1 MHAPAEHAASAGRF
15 PVLLLL
21 GRPASGKSE
30 IIDFLQRQDAERRQG
45 LHVGSLVVLDD
56 FPLLW
61 AWFEED
67 DLLEK
72 MGKPRLHTTADGY
85 FSYPHLWDVLIRR
98 LCLEYDKL
106 RAADPAL
113 HPDRTVVIEFS
124 RGSEHGGY
132 RAAFEHLSDAVL
144 EAASV
149 VYVRVSYEESLRK
162 NRRRFNPDRPHSILE
177 HALPDEKLD
186 RLYRRDDWEELPR
199 GPGGTLMVRGRAVPA
214 AVFEN
219 EDDVTTP
226 WREKRCGGALGGRLQ
241 TCLQELWKARAE
253 RGVGPPSP

>member
-1 MHAPAEHAASAGRF
+1 MHAAADRKVSAGRF

-30 IIDFLQRQDAERRQG
+30 IIDYLQRGDPGQRQR
-45 LHVGSLVVLDD
+45 LHVGLPVVLDD

-72 MGKPRLHTTADGY
+72 MGKPRLHTTPDGY
-85 FSYPHLWDVLIRR
+85 FSHPHLWDVLIRR

-106 RAADPAL
+106 RAADPEL
-113 HPDRTVVIEFS
+113 HADRTVVIEFS
-124 RGSEHGGY
+124 RGTEHGGY

-144 EAASV
+144 EAASA

-162 NRRRFNPDRPHSILE
+162 NRRRFNPGRPHSILE

-186 RLYRRDDWEELPR
+186 RLYRGDDWDEFPR
-199 GPGGTLMVRGRAVPA
+199 QPGGSLVVRGRSVPA

-226 WREKRCGGALGGRLQ
+226 WREKRSGGALGSRLQ
-241 TCLQELWKARAE
+241 TCLEELWEARAA
-253 RGVGPPSP
+253 RSVGPA

>member
-1 MHAPAEHAASAGRF
+1 MHAATEHTGSAGLF

-30 IIDFLQRQDAERRQG
+30 IIDYLQRSDPDQRRR
-45 LHVGSLVVLDD
+45 LHVGSPLVLDD

-67 DLLEK
+67 DLLEA
-72 MGKPRLHTTADGY
+72 MGKPRLHTTPDGY
-85 FSYPHLWDVLIRR
+85 FSHPHLWDVLIRR

-106 RAADPAL
+106 RVADPGL
-113 HPDRTVVIEFS
+113 HGAATVVIEFS
-124 RGSEHGGY
+124 RGTEHGGY
-132 RAAFEHLSDAVL
+132 REAFEHLSDAVL

-186 RLYRRDDWEELPR
+186 RLYRRDDWEGLPR
-199 GPGGTLMVRGRAVPA
+199 GPAGSLLVRGRSIPAV
-214 AVFEN
+214 VFEN

-226 WREKRCGGALGGRLQ
+226 WREARSGSALGGRLEA
-241 TCLQELWKARAE
+241 CLRLLWEARWP
-253 RGVGPPSP
+253 R

>member
-1 MHAPAEHAASAGRF
+1 MHSSAERAGSTGRF

-30 IIDFLQRQDAERRQG
+30 IIDYLQRQDYVLRQR
-45 LHVGSLVVLDD
+45 LHVGRPVVLDD

-72 MGKPRLHTTADGY
+72 MGKPRLHTTPDGY
-85 FSYPHLWDVLIRR
+85 FSFPHLWDVLIRR

-106 RAADPAL
+106 RAADPSL
-113 HPDRTVVIEFS
+113 HADRTVVIEFS
-124 RGSEHGGY
+124 RGTEHGGY
-132 RAAFEHLSDAVL
+132 REAFEHLSDAVL
-144 EAASV
+144 EAASI

-186 RLYRRDDWEELPR
+186 RLYRRDDWEDLPR
-199 GPGGTLMVRGRAVPA
+199 RADGSILVGGRSIPA

-226 WREKRCGGALGGRLQ
+226 WRETKSAAALGGRLEV
-241 TCLQELWKARAE
+241 CLQKLWEARSL
-253 RGVGPPSP
+253 R

>member
-1 MHAPAEHAASAGRF
+1 MHAASEHTASAGRF

-30 IIDFLQRQDAERRQG
+30 IIDYLLRRDPGNRQR
-45 LHVGSLVVLDD
+45 LHVGLPVVLDD

-67 DLLEK
+67 DLLQK
-72 MGKPRLHTTADGY
+72 MGKPRLHTTPDGY

-113 HPDRTVVIEFS
+113 HADRTVVIEFS
-124 RGSEHGGY
+124 RGTEHGGY

-199 GPGGTLMVRGRAVPA
+199 EPGGSLLVRGRSIPA

-226 WREKRCGGALGGRLQ
+226 WREAQSGGALGGRLEA
-241 TCLQELWKARAE
+241 CLQQLWEAR
-253 RGVGPPSP
+253 GPS

>member
-1 MHAPAEHAASAGRF
+1 MRAATEHAGTAGRF

-30 IIDFLQRQDAERRQG
+30 IIDYLQRTDPDQG
-45 LHVGSLVVLDD
+45 QRIHVGSPLVLDD

-72 MGKPRLHTTADGY
+72 MGKPRLHTTPDGY
-85 FSYPHLWDVLIRR
+85 FSHPHLWDVLIRR

-106 RAADPAL
+106 RAADPGL
-113 HPDRTVVIEFS
+113 HGTSTVVIEFS
-124 RGSEHGGY
+124 RGTEHGGY

-149 VYVRVSYEESLRK
+149 LYVRVSYEESLRK

-186 RLYRRDDWEELPR
+186 RLYRRDDWEELTR
-199 GPGGTLMVRGRAVPA
+199 GTAGSLLVRGRSIPAV
-214 AVFEN
+214 VFEN

-226 WREKRCGGALGGRLQ
+226 WREARSGGALGGRLEA
-241 TCLQELWKARAE
+241 CLRKLWEARSS
-253 RGVGPPSP
+253 R